1 MITVVLTPVASE
13 WSVAM
18 YVAGTKVNEW
28 RASRV
33 FPDRDNR
40 SVSFQMKKADY
51 DAAGKATETSQ
62 WFIIQ
67 GVVHHAV
74 VAPID
79 EPQGIREVTN
89 E

>member
-1 MITVVLTPVASE
+1 MVTVVLTPVASE

-18 YVAGTKVNEW
+18 YVAGTKVSEW
-28 RASRV
+28 RATRV

-51 DAAGKATETSQ
+51 DAAGKPKETSQ

-67 GVVHHAV
+67 GVVHHVV
-74 VAPID
+74 VAPIE
-79 EPQGIREVTN
+79 EPKGLQVISHE
-89 E
+89 